1 MIVDDPVFN
10 NNTYKDITL
19 KQSQDKIH
27 KINYD
32 LKVTEF
38 SLRRMNINNVGRLNF
53 NHFILY

>member
-32 LKVTEF
+32 LQVTEF